1 MCCILSL
8 ILDSERACEIHELHI
23 PRGDRYTVFSAI
35 HIQYYMV
42 LGFIKHIEQGST
54 LAFLFPDFGR
64 KQAVNRLSLMPLFQ
78 ICCKTIKFWLKA
90 SRSES
95 SFKDTLQNKNPIVYA
110 WPLGFYVSASQS
122 EI

>member
-1 MCCILSL
+1 
-8 ILDSERACEIHELHI
+8 
-23 PRGDRYTVFSAI
+23 
-35 HIQYYMV
+35 MV

-64 KQAVNRLSLMPLFQ
+64 KLAVNRLSLMPLFQ
-78 ICCKTIKFWLKA
+78 TCCKTIKFWLKA

-110 WPLGFYVSASQS
+110 RPLEFYVSASQS